1 MKRRNFILLS
11 GGTLAAAGISWALWP
26 KHADSISEGVPPLV
40 LSQLCDEQ
48 ELMKIGK
55 AYRKM
60 VPDEDDA
67 SALSKYIRIDGNEK
81 SINQDAQQSAIGLEE
96 KSRSD
101 FESGKTVILDGWVLS
116 VTEAR
121 QCAAY
126 SIVHTD

>member
-1 MKRRNFILLS
+1 MKRRNFVLLS
-11 GGTLAAAGISWALWP
+11 GGILAAAGISWTLWP
-26 KHADSISEGVPPLV
+26 KHAENISEVTPLV

-48 ELMKIGK
+48 DLLKIGE

-67 SALSKYIRIDGNEK
+67 SALSKYLRVNGNEK
-81 SINQDAQQSAIGLEE
+81 SANQDARQLAIALEE
-96 KSRSD
+96 KSRSE